1 MTQQITPCGVSEQIV
16 IPASQANLPAPA
28 RASQQT
34 DPKSDRQRAFINGLY
49 WPVGV
54 FPGCCEHRLL
64 CLQGLIDG
72 I

>member
-34 DPKSDRQRAFINGLY
+34 DPKSDRQRALMGSTGL
-49 WPVGV
+49 WECSLAAVST
-54 FPGCCEHRLL
+54 GCCVCR
-64 CLQGLIDG
+64 G
-72 I
+72 